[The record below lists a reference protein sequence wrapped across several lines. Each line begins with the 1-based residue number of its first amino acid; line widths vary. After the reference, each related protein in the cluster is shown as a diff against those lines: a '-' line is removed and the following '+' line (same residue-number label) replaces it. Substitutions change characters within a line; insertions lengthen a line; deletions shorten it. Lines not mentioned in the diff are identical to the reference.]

1 MHQLQHLGHKNR
13 VKQRATLTKPS
24 FELNPSFTLNYIVSA
39 RLAMSLSLVAGTVF
53 ICMPSAYAQTNSN
66 VTHSEQTT
74 ESGNG
79 AQNPP
84 LEEDNNVPTVTL
96 PAITVVA
103 ERNDNPIYSGGQ
115 VTYTNHAGFL
125 GNKDFLE
132 TPFSAISYTDKFI
145 EDQQA
150 TDITAVIAATDPA
163 VFSSGVGGQNLE
175 SYSIRGFSSD
185 IGDVTVDGLFGMA
198 PYYRSSPEMFER
210 IEVLK
215 GPSALL
221 NGMPPKGS
229 VGGAVN
235 LVPKRAGDE
244 PLTRVTARY
253 LSDSQL
259 GGHVDVGR
267 RFGEDKQF
275 GVRINGAYREGDSA
289 VNDQEKQAQLAS
301 VALDWKGERARLST
315 DLYHSKDRV
324 DGPTRGLTLAPGL
337 SIPKPPKPET
347 LLNPSWAFNDS
358 EDKGLMIRGEYDVTD
373 DLMIYGAGGNS
384 KTKFKS
390 QSASV
395 AQIINAAGDYRTN
408 LGEVDD
414 EVERQSAEIGL
425 KSKFQTGRVNHQ
437 LAFNIVDYQED
448 YDLSARRGLLAEDW
462 VTNIYKPVWE
472 SRNIPFNSPALL
484 NTKTNLT
491 SYGLAD
497 TLSFA
502 EDKYQLTLGLRHQQV
517 ESKQAGMLASAKD
530 YNESATTPSIAL
542 LSKVND
548 QVSLYANYIE
558 GLSQGSTAP
567 IDAENAGEMFAPYKT
582 QQKEVGVKLD
592 LGEFSHTLSVYEI
605 EKPNSYLDPVSNIF
619 SYAGEQRNRGVEW
632 GFFGSP
638 IEDIRLMGGV
648 SYIDAKL
655 TKTLGGVNEGNRATG
670 VPQWQSKLGVEWD
683 LPFIQDLTLTA
694 NANSISKQYLDA
706 GNSLSL
712 PGRTV
717 YDLGARYATSIDKKP
732 LTLRTSVANVTN
744 KAYWAKPHYTSLGL
758 GEPRTFMLSATMD
771 F

>member
-1 MHQLQHLGHKNR
+1 MYQLQHLDYKNSA
-13 VKQRATLTKPS
+13 KQWKTQIKPS
-24 FELNPSFTLNYIVSA
+24 FVLNYIVSA
-39 RLAMSLSLVAGTVF
+39 KLAMSLSLVAGTVF
-53 ICMPSAYAQTNSN
+53 ICVPSAYAQTNAN
-66 VTHSEQTT
+66 LTRSEQTI

-79 AQNPP
+79 AKNPP
-84 LEEDNNVPTVTL
+84 LEDDSNVPTVTL

-185 IGDVTVDGLFGMA
+185 ISDVTVGGLFGMA
-198 PYYRSSPEMFER
+198 PFYRSSPEMFER

-259 GGHVDVGR
+259 GGHMDVGR

-275 GVRINGAYREGDSA
+275 GVRVNGAYRDGDSA
-289 VNDQEKQAQLAS
+289 INDQEKQAQLAS
-301 VALDWKGERARLST
+301 IALDWKGERARFST
-315 DLYHSKDRV
+315 DLYHSKERV

-358 EDKGLMIRGEYDVTD
+358 EDKGLMIRGEFDVTD

-384 KTKFKS
+384 KTHFKGRN
-390 QSASV
+390 ASV
-395 AQIINAAGDYRTN
+395 TQIINAAGDYRTN
-408 LGEVDD
+408 LGEV
-414 EVERQSAEIGL
+414 EEEIERKSAEIGL
-425 KSKFQTGRVNHQ
+425 KSKFKTGRVNHQ
-437 LAFNIVDYQED
+437 VAFNMVDYKED
-448 YDLSARRGLLAEDW
+448 NHLSGLRGILAEDW

-542 LSKVND
+542 LGKVND
-548 QVSLYANYIE
+548 QFSLYANYIE

-694 NANSISKQYLDA
+694 NANSVSKQYLDA

-717 YDLGARYATSIDKKP
+717 YDLGARYVTSIDKKP

>member
-1 MHQLQHLGHKNR
+1 MYQLQHLDYKNSAEQW
-13 VKQRATLTKPS
+13 KTQIKPS
-24 FELNPSFTLNYIVSA
+24 FVLNYIVSA
-39 RLAMSLSLVAGTVF
+39 KLAMSLSLVAGTVF
-53 ICMPSAYAQTNSN
+53 ICVPSAYAQTNANLSR
-66 VTHSEQTT
+66 SEQTI

-79 AQNPP
+79 AKNPP
-84 LEEDNNVPTVTL
+84 LEDDSNVPTVTL

-185 IGDVTVDGLFGMA
+185 ISDVTVGGLFGMA
-198 PYYRSSPEMFER
+198 PFYRSSPEMFER

-275 GVRINGAYREGDSA
+275 GVRINGAYRDGDSA

-301 VALDWKGERARLST
+301 IALDWKGERARLST

-497 TLSFA
+497 TLSFV

-517 ESKQAGMLASAKD
+517 ESRQTGMLATAKG

-542 LSKVND
+542 LGKVND

-567 IDAENAGEMFAPYKT
+567 IDAENAGEMFSPYKT

-638 IEDIRLMGGV
+638 VEDIRLMGGV

-683 LPFIQDLTLTA
+683 LPFVQDLTLTA